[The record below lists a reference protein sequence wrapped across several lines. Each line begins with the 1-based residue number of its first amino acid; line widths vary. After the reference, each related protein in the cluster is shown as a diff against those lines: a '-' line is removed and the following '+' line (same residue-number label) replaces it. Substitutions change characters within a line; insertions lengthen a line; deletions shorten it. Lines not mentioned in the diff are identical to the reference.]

1 MSGLG
6 LTTADLDDLAA
17 LYQDLHRHPE
27 LSFQETRT
35 AGLVAKRLRGLQF
48 EVTEGVGRTGVVG
61 LLRNGAGPT
70 VLLRADMDALPV
82 EERTDLPYAS
92 KVHTVDAQGTE
103 VAVMHACGHDLHVT
117 CLLGACVEL
126 ARRRSTWSGTVM
138 AVFQP
143 AEEVGGGARA
153 MIDDDLFGRFG
164 SPVVVLGQHVTP
176 LPAGVLGLRSGPAFA
191 AADSIRITLHG
202 RGAHGSRPE
211 TSVDPVVMAAA
222 VIMRLQT
229 VVSRDVAATD
239 TAVVTV
245 GAVHAGTAGNI
256 IPDRA
261 QLLVTVR
268 TFRPEVRTRIL
279 ASIERIVRAEAA
291 ASGADRTPDIE
302 LMESFPA
309 LVNDDAAAARTRPAL
324 ESVGARVVDPGLV
337 AGSEDVGVLATAAG
351 VPCVYWLL
359 GGADPAQFVGADS
372 ADEIAERMQ
381 SIPSNHSPR
390 YAPVVQPT
398 LTTGIAALVA
408 AAQAWLAPG
417 TDG

>member
-92 KVHTVDAQGTE
+92 TVHTVDAQGTE

-176 LPAGVLGLRSGPAFA
+176 LPAGVLGLRSGAAFA

-302 LMESFPA
+302 LMESFPRWSTTTRQRRGPDRPWSRWA
-309 LVNDDAAAARTRPAL
+309 PGWWTPVSWRGARTSACWRRRPAFRA
-324 ESVGARVVDPGLV
+324 STGCW
-337 AGSEDVGVLATAAG
+337 AGPTRRSS
-351 VPCVYWLL
+351 
-359 GGADPAQFVGADS
+359 S
-372 ADEIAERMQ
+372 APIRLTR
-381 SIPSNHSPR
+381 SPSGCSPSLR
-390 YAPVVQPT
+390 
-398 LTTGIAALVA
+398 TT
-408 AAQAWLAPG
+408 PRG
-417 TDG
+417 TPRSCNPP